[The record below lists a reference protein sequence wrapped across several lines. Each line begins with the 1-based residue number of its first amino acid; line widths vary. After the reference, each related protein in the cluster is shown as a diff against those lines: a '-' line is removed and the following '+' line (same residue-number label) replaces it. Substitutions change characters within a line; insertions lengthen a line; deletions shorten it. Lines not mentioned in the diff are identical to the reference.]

1 MIGTFAAYVCSKYN
15 RYMYIERHLQHTRIH
30 IKFCYLI
37 AKTLHSLSDIHIQPP
52 QNTAHAF
59 ECRALFSIRGIH
71 RFLHIQRRMSITL
84 HYRER
89 RKHFISYRLYAR
101 ITTEWK
107 TILFLQVLRYA
118 IYSRG
123 SDRSKSQTQSSNS

>member
-1 MIGTFAAYVCSKYN
+1 
-15 RYMYIERHLQHTRIH
+15 MYIERHLQHTRIH

-107 TILFLQVLRYA
+107 TILFLQVLHDMPFILEAA
-118 IYSRG
+118 I
-123 SDRSKSQTQSSNS
+123 DRNHKRNPPIRSFYLARVKTFLHDNT

>member
-1 MIGTFAAYVCSKYN
+1 
-15 RYMYIERHLQHTRIH
+15 MYR
-30 IKFCYLI
+30 
-37 AKTLHSLSDIHIQPP
+37 KTSSTYAHSYKILLFDSQNSAFSLSLSQIHTCSPP

-71 RFLHIQRRMSITL
+71 RFLHIQRRMLITL

-101 ITTEWK
+101 ITTEWE
-107 TILFLQVLRYA
+107 TVLLLQLLLRYA

-123 SDRSKSQTQSSNS
+123 SDRSKSHKRSPPIRSFCVSQE